1 MQHISRV
8 QHEAAKLRT
17 ESENCQQKGGGAGG
31 EMLPASSSL
40 LPVLVNPLR
49 VLGDKFPRELKSIKL
64 LYDSYNLLGIY

>member
-17 ESENCQQKGGGAGG
+17 ESENCQPKGGGAGG

-49 VLGDKFPRELKSIKL
+49 VLGDTFLS
-64 LYDSYNLLGIY
+64 